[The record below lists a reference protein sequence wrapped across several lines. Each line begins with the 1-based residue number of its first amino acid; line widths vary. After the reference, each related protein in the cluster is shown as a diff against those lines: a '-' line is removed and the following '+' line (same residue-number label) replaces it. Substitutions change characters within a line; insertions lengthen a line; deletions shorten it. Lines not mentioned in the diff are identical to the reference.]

1 MTDKKPENWKVPVC
15 EALIKPNLI
24 AGVSREAF
32 IINVTMCVVFVLSL
46 KIYWMT
52 IFFLIIHKVLVEIC
66 KKDSQAIN
74 IFMKRYIK
82 QRNYYYEG

>member
-1 MTDKKPENWKVPVC
+1 MNDKKPENWKVPVC

-32 IINVTMCVVFVLSL
+32 IINVTVCVIFVLSL
-46 KIYWMT
+46 QIYWMM
-52 IFFLIIHKVLVEIC
+52 IFSLITHKILVEIC
-66 KKDSQAIN
+66 KKDSQAID

-82 QRNYYYEG
+82 QKNYYYEG